1 MREILAYQIKGL
13 RDSWHNGLSGE
24 ALRSVIVFPL
34 LILLSFAVCLAF
46 PTLRESLLSYVL
58 ASMDGTGAIR
68 DDGTLSALALFSNNL
83 RATSFIMA
91 YGLIPFIPLPAMA
104 LGVNAMV
111 IGVTAAWYFT
121 EGYSMLGFLASVLPH
136 GLLEFP
142 ALILAF
148 AVGLFACGQI
158 TRRLFRKDENALHL
172 WDCLVLMS
180 RMLLLVLIPLL
191 AAAAMIEAYITP
203 VIASLFF

>member
-1 MREILAYQIKGL
+1 MKEILEYQIKGL
-13 RDSWHNGLSGE
+13 RDAWHNGLSRE
-24 ALRSVIVFPL
+24 VQRSVIVFPL
-34 LILLSFAVCLAF
+34 LILISFAVCMAF
-46 PTLRESLLSYVL
+46 PALREKLLSYVL
-58 ASMDGTGAIR
+58 STMDSTGAIK

-83 RATSFIMA
+83 GATAFIMA
-91 YGLIPFIPLPAMA
+91 YGLIPFIQLPALA

-111 IGVTAAWYFT
+111 IGVLASWYLA
-121 EGYSMLGFLASVLPH
+121 EGYSMLGFLASLLPH

-148 AVGLFACGQI
+148 AMGLFVCGQV
-158 TRRLFRKDENALHL
+158 TRRLFRKDESALHI

-191 AAAAMIEAYITP
+191 AGAALIEAYITP
-203 VIASLFF
+203 AIASLFF

>member
-13 RDSWHNGLSGE
+13 RDAWHNGLSGE

-83 RATSFIMA
+83 RATAFIMA

-148 AVGLFACGQI
+148 AVGLVSC
-158 TRRLFRKDENALHL
+158 
-172 WDCLVLMS
+172 
-180 RMLLLVLIPLL
+180 
-191 AAAAMIEAYITP
+191 
-203 VIASLFF
+203 

>member
-13 RDSWHNGLSGE
+13 R
-24 ALRSVIVFPL
+24 
-34 LILLSFAVCLAF
+34 
-46 PTLRESLLSYVL
+46 
-58 ASMDGTGAIR
+58 
-68 DDGTLSALALFSNNL
+68 
-83 RATSFIMA
+83 ATAFIMA

>member
-13 RDSWHNGLSGE
+13 RDAWHNGLSGE

-34 LILLSFAVCLAF
+34 LILLSFSVCLAF

-83 RATSFIMA
+83 RATAFIMA

-121 EGYSMLGFLASVLPH
+121 EGYSILGFLASVLPH

-148 AVGLFACGQI
+148 AVGQI